1 MIYKRDRYLVLD
13 PCGNYLVR
21 IAIPKYM
28 RHLFGGRLN
37 YVKSTGTRDVRE
49 ARLFRD
55 AVALEW
61 VKIRS
66 QLKPQRDRGSKVEQ
80 ILNELRRVGTY
91 AHEAPEPL
99 SAPVM
104 SCPSLLRMRDQYILQ
119 FSEKRKLTTL
129 SKTNKAVEVFLEHLK
144 KRDVQLRDINRT
156 TVTGWLDKLKT
167 EKAPQTIQNYIS
179 ALAQIWDLA
188 RNRYHDAPQD
198 NPWRGHGLE
207 SKSSKVSYEVFE
219 PGELAKVFAAMD
231 GDEEMQNVTLIGMYS
246 GMRLNE
252 ICSLRAAN
260 IQEIDGVLCFEVTE
274 GKTKSAARIIP
285 VHSLITPLVL
295 SLREKPYNG
304 FLFYRASMIDRA
316 DGKRSTWHS
325 QRFTRAKRKALGEEG
340 TERKVYHSLRHE
352 VAQQLDR
359 NQVPE
364 DRIALLLGHE
374 RGSTESFKTYS
385 KNAAS
390 PAELRQYI
398 ELIRY
403 PEIEK
408 GA

>member
-219 PGELAKVFAAMD
+219 PGELAKVFAALGD
-231 GDEEMQNVTLIGMYS
+231 DEEMQNVTLIGMYG

-260 IQEIDGVLCFEVTE
+260 IREIDGVLCFEVTE
-274 GKTKSAARIIP
+274 GKTRSAARIIP

-340 TERKVYHSLRHE
+340 TERKVFHSLRHQ